1 MLPSHWFLPEMLMN
15 RENPVIWLDKR
26 HTWPHSTKEIL
37 SDTTCLDEHPLAKD
51 LRHSIIPSR
60 DSDDHRILKS
70 DWTRG
75 TTAHIQLKL
84 ALPNVAFSHYF
95 HIKNLRYWFFLGI
108 WPGNPANWNTWPHTT
123 KKILSGTTY
132 LDENVLAKY
141 VRYQLIPFRG
151 TDDQRILHYDLTR
164 STPGHIQM
172 KKLVLD
178 ATIPW
183 WLSSCKKNWDI
194 SKNYAI

>member
-108 WPGNPANWNTWPHTT
+108 WPGNPANW
-123 KKILSGTTY
+123 TY
-132 LDENVLAKY
+132 LATHNQKNTL
-141 VRYQLIPFRG
+141 RYYLSWWECPCKICEISIDSFRR
-151 TDDQRILHYDLTR
+151 D
-164 STPGHIQM
+164 
-172 KKLVLD
+172 
-178 ATIPW
+178 W
-183 WLSSCKKNWDI
+183 W
-194 SKNYAI
+194 SKNPALWFDEKHTWSHPNEKASLRCYHPLMTIFM